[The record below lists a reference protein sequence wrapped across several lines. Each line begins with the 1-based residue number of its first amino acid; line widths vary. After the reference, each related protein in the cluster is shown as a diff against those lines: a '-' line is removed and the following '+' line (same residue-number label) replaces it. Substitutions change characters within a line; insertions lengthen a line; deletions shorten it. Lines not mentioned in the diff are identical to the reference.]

1 MLRLPAFVCYRRHS
15 VKRSVYRLPRFLAQT
30 PGCSPLLLT
39 ARPLAQASSAE
50 TQGHNEPLVEQG
62 PLYPGHIPTTFAQ
75 KALISVGSALAAI
88 TDPFRDD
95 MVAVFGEVTGA
106 YAFRDL
112 HRIMSND
119 EEGRQILRDRPRI
132 NTRTVDLD
140 YLSRLPD
147 YTFGYTYYRFLH
159 DNNVSPDSRLP
170 VQFVDDAELAY
181 VAQRYREVHDLIHTI
196 LEMPIHMLGE
206 VTVKWVEAIH
216 TKMPMCSTGAV
227 FGAIRLKPKQR
238 RDYVNIHLPWALRVG
253 FNAKN
258 LMCVYYEKH
267 WEEPLSELQQKLG
280 IEPFPRQTPRQ
291 TDRGK

>member
-1 MLRLPAFVCYRRHS
+1 MKRAACNLPRLLGRRHAYNS
-15 VKRSVYRLPRFLAQT
+15 FLMTGRSLAQ
-30 PGCSPLLLT
+30 GNSGEVQDHGD
-39 ARPLAQASSAE
+39 A
-50 TQGHNEPLVEQG
+50 HEQG

-112 HRIMSND
+112 HRIMSYD

-159 DNNVSPDSRLP
+159 DNNVTPDSRLP

-181 VAQRYREVHDLIHTI
+181 VAQRYREVHDLIHAI

-216 TKMPMCSTGAV
+216 TKLPMCSTGGL
-227 FGAIRLKPKQR
+227 FGAMRLKPKQR
-238 RDYVNIHLPWALRVG
+238 RDYINVHLPWALRVG

-267 WEEPLSELQQKLG
+267 WEEPLIELQQKLR
-280 IEPFPRQTPRQ
+280 IEPFPRHTLHQTGGENKKQ
-291 TDRGK
+291 S

>member
-1 MLRLPAFVCYRRHS
+1 MLRLPAFIYYHYGT
-15 VKRSVYRLPRFLAQT
+15 VKRTADRLSRFLART
-30 PGCSPLLLT
+30 PECSRFLLT
-39 ARPLAQASSAE
+39 ARTLAHVSNAE
-50 TQGHNEPLVEQG
+50 TQGHNDPLVEQE

-147 YTFGYTYYRFLH
+147 YTFGYMYYRFLH
-159 DNNVSPDSRLP
+159 DNNVTPDSRLP

-206 VTVKWVEAIH
+206 VTVKWVEAVH

-227 FGAIRLKPKQR
+227 FGAVRLKPKQR
-238 RDYVNIHLPWALRVG
+238 RDYINVHLPWALRVG

-267 WEEPLSELQQKLG
+267 WEEPLFDLQQKLG
-280 IEPFPRQTPRQ
+280 IEPFPRQIPRQ
-291 TDRGK
+291 SDRAK